1 MVDNHAA
8 GDANEKH
15 CEQNRPVVLNGRVV
29 QGFQG
34 LVTSVVFI
42 KTNIDGVLLLTIKTR
57 KIRLWNL
64 SRRDWNAKE
73 LRAQH
78 QTERDLFE

>member
-34 LVTSVVFI
+34 LVTSVVFL
-42 KTNIDGVLLLTIKTR
+42 KANGDALALNTR
-57 KIRLWNL
+57 ETCEIRFWDFL
-64 SRRDWNAKE
+64 RRDFY
-73 LRAQH
+73 RPDH
-78 QTERDLFE
+78 